1 MTLLHFQCLLI
12 FLKYKLVLQYVFTG
26 WGEWRWKKEYLQIK
40 ETHSWTSVRWERQ
53 VNASFPQRSLMVQTS
68 ARLELTCSDGF
79 SLPKSK
85 WIQMQSLMY
94 DMLSEVQSCR
104 GELDSHIHT
113 LEKHVEE
120 LREGF
125 KSLMP
130 LLSSTLSTQNSSIR
144 HLLREREVKTD
155 SATGGADR

>member
-1 MTLLHFQCLLI
+1 MH
-12 FLKYKLVLQYVFTG
+12 
-26 WGEWRWKKEYLQIK
+26 
-40 ETHSWTSVRWERQ
+40 
-53 VNASFPQRSLMVQTS
+53 RSLTFPHGPNLGQVAANMLYWLL
-68 ARLELTCSDGF
+68 R
-79 SLPKSK
+79 PNKK
-85 WIQMQSLMY
+85 NKKQMQNLMY

-155 SATGGADR
+155 AATGGADR